1 MAWYWAKLRRM
12 EGVRP
17 AGAAEAEMQTAIAV
31 LRRLG
36 REDPGSVAALLL
48 DVLDSMPLE
57 QVLPEFQR
65 RLYAREEQLDREFA
79 ETVEQ
84 DWTFGHRR

>member
-1 MAWYWAKLRRM
+1 MKR
-12 EGVRP
+12 VRP
-17 AGAAEAEMQTAIAV
+17 AGAVDAEIQTAIAA
-31 LRRLG
+31 LRRLA

-65 RLYAREEQLDREFA
+65 RLSEREEQLDREFA

-84 DWTFGHRR
+84 DWTCGHRR